1 MQLFFI
7 NYGNVTSALLE
18 RKLSSLGSFSF
29 DFTVWMLKKDEF
41 CAVLWLA
48 PVKVERD
55 KADHSIF
62 AV

>member
-1 MQLFFI
+1 MQLFS

-41 CAVLWLA
+41 RAVLWLA
-48 PVKVERD
+48 PAKVERD